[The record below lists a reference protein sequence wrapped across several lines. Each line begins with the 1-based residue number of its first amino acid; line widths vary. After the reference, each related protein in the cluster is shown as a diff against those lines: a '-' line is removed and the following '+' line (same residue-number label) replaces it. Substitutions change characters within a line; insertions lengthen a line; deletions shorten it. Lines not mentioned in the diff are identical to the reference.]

1 MSEADAALHSAG
13 QAALTAATEL
23 LDALF
28 KYIVPLILVAVGY
41 FLSGQIGLSGL
52 IANLLTGS
60 LGTKISDTAV
70 VWIADLVALAVWFAI
85 AAMLW
90 HMGSGH
96 KDGKYP
102 IVMWAG
108 HALGGLFAGFGLG
121 ELGALVG
128 GKPLYGKISDAA
140 SNIASTTTP

>member
-1 MSEADAALHSAG
+1 MGEADAALASAAHAG
-13 QAALTAATEL
+13 LTAATEL

-28 KYIVPLILVAVGY
+28 KYIVPLILVAVGF

-52 IANLLTGS
+52 IANLLTGA

-70 VWIADLVALAVWFAI
+70 IWIADLVAVAVWFAI

-96 KDGKYP
+96 ADGKYP
-102 IVMWAG
+102 IVMWVG
-108 HALGGLFAGFGLG
+108 HSLGGLFAGFGLG
-121 ELGALVG
+121 EVGAVVS
-128 GKPLYGKISDAA
+128 GKVLYGQVSDVATKISAGG
-140 SNIASTTTP
+140 